1 MNYKENTVAK
11 VVKIIAIIEGI
22 VGVIAGFYSMDNLNF
37 DEWGFAIIIVSI
49 VSAVLIFALG
59 EIIQKLENIDNN
71 TKKANIIANDE
82 IPKL

>member
-1 MNYKENTVAK
+1 MNDKENTVAI

-37 DEWGFAIIIVSI
+37 DEWGFAIIIISI
-49 VSAVLIFALG
+49 VSAVLIFAFG

-71 TKKANIIANDE
+71 TRKSSTMSNDE